1 MKIQD
6 FLPIPDILKYK
17 TILCVQP
24 HPDDNEIG
32 MGGTLLRF
40 KALGSRIVYCTVS
53 QGKGGSNTLR
63 SEELVGIRQEELRR
77 AGTFVGAT
85 FFHQLRLSDR
95 HYPDEKEITE
105 QLVAIIRDVKPDIVF
120 TVDPYLMYEA
130 HPTHRKTGMA
140 VLEACMF
147 ASMKHFPK
155 PDASIEPKIHQVE
168 AIGFYASARSNVWI
182 DISDTFNAK
191 LEAIFKHTSQFDAQ
205 GRTQL
210 SQYLNMQAMTHGQKI
225 NVSKAEA
232 FKVLPMVLTHMMIES
247 EIY

>member
-1 MKIQD
+1 MKIHD
-6 FLPIPDILKYK
+6 VLPIPDILKYK

-40 KALGSRIVYCTVS
+40 KTLGANIAYCTVS

-63 SEELVGIRQEELRR
+63 SEELVKIRQEELRN
-77 AGTFVGAT
+77 AGSFVGAT
-85 FFHQLRLSDR
+85 SFHQLNLSDS
-95 HYPDEKEITE
+95 HYPDEKVITE
-105 QLVAIIRDVKPDIVF
+105 QLVAVIRDVKPDIVF

-155 PDASIEPKIHQVE
+155 PDASTEPKVHRVE
-168 AIGFYASARSNVWI
+168 AIGFYASAKPNVLI
-182 DISDTFNAK
+182 DITDTFEKK
-191 LEAIFKHTSQFDAQ
+191 LEAIFKHESQFDAPA
-205 GRTQL
+205 RAQL
-210 SQYLNMQAMTHGQKI
+210 SQYLTMQAMTFGQKL

-247 EIY
+247 ETY

>member
-1 MKIQD
+1 MKIHD
-6 FLPIPDILKYK
+6 VLPIPDILKYK

-32 MGGTLLRF
+32 MGGTLLLF
-40 KALGSRIVYCTVS
+40 KALGANIAYCTVS

-63 SEELVGIRQEELRR
+63 SEELVKIRQEELRN
-77 AGTFVGAT
+77 AGSFVGAT
-85 FFHQLRLSDR
+85 SFHQLNLSDS

-105 QLVAIIRDVKPDIVF
+105 HLVAVIRDVKPDIVF

-155 PDASIEPKIHQVE
+155 PDASTEPKVHRVE
-168 AIGFYASARSNVWI
+168 AIGFYASAKPNVLI
-182 DISDTFNAK
+182 DISDTFDMK
-191 LEAIFKHTSQFDAQ
+191 LEAIFKHESQFDAPA
-205 GRTQL
+205 RAQL
-210 SQYLNMQAMTHGQKI
+210 SQYLTMQAMNFGQKL

-247 EIY
+247 ETY

>member
-1 MKIQD
+1 MKIHD
-6 FLPIPDILKYK
+6 LLPNPELLSYK

-32 MGGTLLRF
+32 MGGTLLQYKERG
-40 KALGSRIVYCTVS
+40 AMIAYCTVS

-63 SEELVGIRQEELRR
+63 SEELVKIRQNELRK
-77 AGTFVGAT
+77 AGEHVGASS
-85 FFHQLRLSDR
+85 FHQLNLSDS

-105 QLVAIIRDVKPDIVF
+105 QLVAVIREVKPDVVF

-155 PDASIEPKIHQVE
+155 PDASTEVKVHRVQTI
-168 AIGFYASARSNVWI
+168 AFYASAKPNVLI
-182 DISDTFNAK
+182 DISSTFERK
-191 LEAIFKHTSQFDAQ
+191 LEAIFKHESQFDAQ
-205 GRTQL
+205 GKAQL
-210 SQYLNMQAMTHGQKI
+210 SQYLDMQASAFGQKLS
-225 NVSKAEA
+225 VEKAEA

-247 EIY
+247 EMY

>member
-1 MKIQD
+1 MKIHD
-6 FLPIPDILKYK
+6 VLPIPDILKYK

-40 KALGSRIVYCTVS
+40 KTLGANIAYCTVS

-63 SEELVGIRQEELRR
+63 SEELVKIRQEELRN
-77 AGTFVGAT
+77 AGSFVGAT
-85 FFHQLRLSDR
+85 SFHQLNLSDS

-105 QLVAIIRDVKPDIVF
+105 QLVAVIRDVKPDIVF

-147 ASMKHFPK
+147 SSMKHFPK
-155 PDASIEPKIHQVE
+155 PDASTEPKVHRVE
-168 AIGFYASARSNVWI
+168 AIGFYASAKPNVLI
-182 DISDTFNAK
+182 DISDTFDMK
-191 LEAIFKHTSQFDAQ
+191 LEAIFKHESQFDAPA
-205 GRTQL
+205 RAQL
-210 SQYLNMQAMTHGQKI
+210 SQYLTMQAMNFGQKL

-247 EIY
+247 ETY

>member
-1 MKIQD
+1 MKIHD
-6 FLPIPDILKYK
+6 FLPIPDILNYK

-40 KALGSRIVYCTVS
+40 KERGATIAYCTVS

-63 SEELVGIRQEELRR
+63 SEELVKIRQEELRN
-77 AGTFVGAT
+77 AGSFVGAT
-85 FFHQLRLSDR
+85 SFHQLNLSDS
-95 HYPDEKEITE
+95 HYPDEKIITE
-105 QLVAIIRDVKPDIVF
+105 QLVAIIREVKPDIVF
-120 TVDPYLMYEA
+120 TVDPYLLYEA
-130 HPTHRKTGMA
+130 HPTHRRTGMA

-147 ASMKHFPK
+147 SSMKHFPK
-155 PDASIEPKIHQVE
+155 PDASIEPKIHRVE
-168 AIGFYASARSNVWI
+168 AIGFYASAKPNVLI
-182 DISDTFNAK
+182 DISEVFELK
-191 LEAIFKHTSQFDAQ
+191 LETIFKHESQFDAH
-205 GRTQL
+205 GRAQI
-210 SQYLNMQAMTHGQKI
+210 SQYLNLQALRFGQKL

>member
-1 MKIQD
+1 MKIHD

-32 MGGTLLRF
+32 MGGTLLRY
-40 KALGSRIVYCTVS
+40 KELGATIAYCTVS

-63 SEELVGIRQEELRR
+63 SEELVKIRQEELRN
-77 AGTFVGAT
+77 AGSFVGT
-85 FFHQLRLSDR
+85 TSFHQLNLSDS
-95 HYPDEKEITE
+95 HYPDEKIITE
-105 QLVAIIRDVKPDIVF
+105 QLVAIIREVKPDIVF

-147 ASMKHFPK
+147 SSMKHFPK
-155 PDASIEPKIHQVE
+155 PDASIEPKVHRVQS
-168 AIGFYASARSNVWI
+168 IGFYASAKPNVLI
-182 DISDTFNAK
+182 DISSTFDRK
-191 LEAIFKHTSQFDAQ
+191 LEAIFRHETQFDEV

-210 SQYLNMQAMTHGQKI
+210 SQYLSMQAMTFGQKLG
-225 NVSKAEA
+225 VSKAEA